1 MDVHPSGSVGKMEQL
16 FRRHADGAVIIAR
29 RWIDGFVG
37 MKRSVKL
44 DGNAIFYG
52 ERADAAWRVAD
63 QRFHVISR
71 NHPPLLPKRRLELVI
86 VHPSISREHDEE
98 RLSIHQERE
107 RLCNMPR

>member
-1 MDVHPSGSVGKMEQL
+1 MNVHPSGSMGEMEKFL
-16 FRRHADGAVIIAR
+16 WRHADGAVIIAR

-37 MKRSVKL
+37 MKRSVKV

-52 ERADAAWRVAD
+52 ERADAAWRMAD

-86 VHPSISREHDEE
+86 VHPRIPCEHNEQ
-98 RLSIHQERE
+98 RLPIHQEGK
-107 RLCNMPR
+107 RLCDVPR